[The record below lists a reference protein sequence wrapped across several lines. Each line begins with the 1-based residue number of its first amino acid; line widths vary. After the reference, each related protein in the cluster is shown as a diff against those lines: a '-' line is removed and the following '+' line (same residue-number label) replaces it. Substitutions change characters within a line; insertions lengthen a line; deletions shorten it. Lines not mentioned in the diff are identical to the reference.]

1 MDTKHALS
9 FALLLPLAAT
19 AGVTD
24 DAATIAARELAF
36 SARAQ
41 VVDTRLAFQEFFAH
55 DAVSFEGGPRLA
67 QPALAADLAA
77 DPKLVPAAIEWW
89 PEAVFVSGSGDL
101 GLSTG
106 PGKGKGPDGTL
117 SWFYY
122 SSIWQRQADG
132 THMVVLDHGV
142 GVPSPASPPPGWT
155 RPAGDPPRA
164 KALKAAAQRDAE
176 AAMWQADASL
186 ARAAASDPRAAYLA
200 VASDAMRLH
209 RRRLA
214 PMVGKAAV
222 DEGLRGLDLAKLEWR
237 LDGSRMAA
245 SGDFGVVWGTG
256 RATTKAKEGAPATTG
271 EFEYFRVWRK
281 ESAGWRV
288 LFDMATPL
296 RRAPPA
302 P

>member
-1 MDTKHALS
+1 MDTKHALA
-9 FALLLPLAAT
+9 FALLLPHAAL

-55 DAVSFEGGPRLA
+55 DAVSFDAGPQLA
-67 QPALAADLAA
+67 QPALAADLAR
-77 DPKLVPAAIEWW
+77 DPTLSPGAINWW
-89 PEAVFVSGSGDL
+89 PEAVFVSAAGDL

-106 PGKGKGPDGTL
+106 PGNGKGPDGAL
-117 SWFYY
+117 RWFYY
-122 SSIWQRQADG
+122 SSIWQRQPDG
-132 THMVVLDHGV
+132 KHMVVLDHGV
-142 GVPSPASPPPGWT
+142 GVPSPASPPPGWS

-164 KALKAAAQRDAE
+164 KALKPVAQREAE
-176 AAMWQADASL
+176 ASMWQADAAL
-186 ARAAASDPRAAYLA
+186 AKAAASDPRGAYMAA
-200 VASDAMRLH
+200 ASDEMRLH
-209 RRRLA
+209 RRRLS

-222 DEGLRGLDLAKLEWR
+222 DEGLRGLDEAKLEWR
-237 LDGSRMAA
+237 IDGSRMSA

-256 RATTKAKEGAPATTG
+256 RATPRAKDGAAAASA

-281 ESAGWRV
+281 EASGWRV

-296 RRAPPA
+296 RRPA
-302 P
+302 PAP